1 MGGEGVD
8 RLALE
13 FLVRLRDP
21 DGGVVGAQVV
31 IAVGLVVEQTHK
43 GDRAVVLGEL
53 NGTPGGAPVDGGLVA
68 RPDGG
73 LLDGKVEP
81 EFRGLCLEFLN
92 GDVVGFDHVR
102 SCVSFVLRRSS
113 HCF

>member
-1 MGGEGVD
+1 M
-8 RLALE
+8 
-13 FLVRLRDP
+13 
-21 DGGVVGAQVV
+21 
-31 IAVGLVVEQTHK
+31 IAMGLVVEQAHE
-43 GDRAVVLGEL
+43 GDCAAVLGEFD
-53 NGTPGGAPVDGGLVA
+53 GTPGGAPVDGGLVA
-68 RPDGG
+68 CPDGG
-73 LLDGKVEP
+73 LLNGKVDP